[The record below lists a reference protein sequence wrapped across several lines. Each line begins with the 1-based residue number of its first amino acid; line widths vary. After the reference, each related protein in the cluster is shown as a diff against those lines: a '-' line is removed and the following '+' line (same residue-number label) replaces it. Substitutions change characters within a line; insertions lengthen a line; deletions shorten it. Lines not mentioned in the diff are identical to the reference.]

1 MNEYKKKEKLDL
13 GGKEGTKAFWEQFLG
28 ELAGEPHRGA
38 VKELENC
45 LGKYLPEGTELT
57 NEEILRAC
65 KPEKYEN
72 D

>member
-1 MNEYKKKEKLDL
+1 MNEYNNKEKRDL
-13 GGKEGTKAFWEQFLG
+13 GGREGTEAFWEEFLR
-28 ELAGEPHRGA
+28 EPIEEPRPGA
-38 VKELENC
+38 VKELRNC
-45 LGKYLPEGTELT
+45 LGKYLPEGIELT